1 MPISSPQRNNNN
13 HKNNNGGGSN
23 ESSNNNGSNNN
34 SDSML
39 SFEEDEEGGES
50 LEELTADGTPLPSTS
65 ADALNDN
72 SQQAPT
78 MVRLKST
85 DSDNNVE
92 NLSRRL
98 DICWRDVYYDS
109 SRDNEEKIY
118 EDLCY
123 ITFSSTLPEVVVVL
137 CVLPPKYTVCTRCV
151 ATAFSCFL
159 SS

>member
-1 MPISSPQRNNNN
+1 
-13 HKNNNGGGSN
+13 
-23 ESSNNNGSNNN
+23 
-34 SDSML
+34 ML
-39 SFEEDEEGGES
+39 SFEDDEEGGES

-137 CVLPPKYTVCTRCV
+137 CVLPPDIYCV
-151 ATAFSCFL
+151 YSMRGHSLFLFSVL
-159 SS
+159 LISSTKSHLRMLRLLL